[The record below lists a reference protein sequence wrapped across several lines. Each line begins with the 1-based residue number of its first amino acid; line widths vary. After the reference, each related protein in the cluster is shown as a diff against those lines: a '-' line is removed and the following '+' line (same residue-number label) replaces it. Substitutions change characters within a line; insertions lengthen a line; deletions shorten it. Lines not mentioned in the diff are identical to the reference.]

1 MKKQRLEE
9 ESEFVFEEDFPEVF
23 KDMNATQSEGD
34 DDDDINSCSDYE
46 GNTNT
51 TYNVIDVT
59 PIAYMANKFEV
70 SPRAATAIANATMVT
85 IKAVQTTEEAQ
96 KKFIDHRKVFRKIN
110 ELCEKNESL
119 RNEYCIEERPD
130 GICFDGK
137 KDFSLVQKRVGKSL
151 VKEKSSEEVDHYT
164 VTMHPENKFLTKF
177 IAPKVP
183 PQEGVDGKKKDR
195 KGKLTAKKMVDK
207 LHHIGVDTS
216 GLVVIGCDSTPLNT
230 GAKGGICAWFE
241 FFIHT
246 ILVWCICLLHLNEL
260 PLRRV
265 MDYCLGLTKSS
276 DERDGEVYDVL
287 KRVNSLEYN
296 PDFERITDID
306 TELVK
311 LPESVV
317 SDLSGDQK
325 LLYNLILT
333 ITTDQKVPNIEEY
346 KNGPLYNA
354 RWVTF
359 ATAAMK
365 AYISKHGLDPENYK
379 KLKLLVRYIIYVY
392 GPTWFDIKTK
402 PSMSD
407 GPRHWF
413 KLVTR
418 LRKVDFEDATIIKG
432 KGKTKVVEKLV
443 DVVKDNV
450 LANSYWF
457 HSENLLISLLASEA
471 YEDRDFA
478 VSKILQIRDGEDFGD
493 DSLRVRVN
501 PEVINFD
508 AEDLKEVIPP
518 DAFTHEPPLTL
529 YMSSEELVKYR
540 DVPMVLKKWPNHTQ
554 ATERA
559 VKKTSK
565 ASMMASTEK
574 KTEGLILTNEVA
586 NKLVSKVNSKKD
598 FAGLTESYNKNYK
611 DCVRAPPPPEGTFKP
626 IPFPPLVKK

>member
-1 MKKQRLEE
+1 MKKQKMEE
-9 ESEFVFEEDFPEVF
+9 ESEFVYEEDFADIF
-23 KDMNATQSEGD
+23 NKLDATQSAD
-34 DDDDINSCSDYE
+34 DDDDSSSSCNEFE

-51 TYNVIDVT
+51 TRNMVDVT
-59 PIAYMANKFEV
+59 PIALMANKFAV
-70 SPRAATAIANATMVT
+70 SPRAATAISNATLVA
-85 IKAVQTTEEAQ
+85 IKSVQTTEEAQ
-96 KKFIDHRKVFRKIN
+96 QKFIDHRKVFRKVN
-110 ELCEKNESL
+110 ELCLKNTSL
-119 RNEYCIEERPD
+119 RNEYVTEERPD
-130 GICFDGK
+130 AICFDGK
-137 KDFSLVQKRVGKSL
+137 KDFSLVKKCVGKRD

-177 IAPKVP
+177 VAPKVP
-183 PQEGVDGKKKDR
+183 PQEGVKGKKKDR
-195 KGKLTAKKMVDK
+195 KGKLTAKKMVEK
-207 LHHIGVDTS
+207 VHEIGLDTS

-230 GAKGGICAWFE
+230 GPLGGIIAWFE
-241 FFIHT
+241 FFIST

-265 MDYCLGLTKSS
+265 MDYCLGNTKSAG
-276 DERDGEVYDVL
+276 DRDGEVYDVL
-287 KRVNSLEYN
+287 KRVNSLEFN

-317 SDLSGDQK
+317 NDLSGDQK
-325 LLYNLILT
+325 LLYNLIVT
-333 ITTDQKVPNIEEY
+333 ITTDQKVANIEQY

-365 AYISKHGLDPENYK
+365 AYISKHGLDNENYK

-392 GPTWFDIKTK
+392 GPTWFDIKCRGTL
-402 PSMSD
+402 SE

-418 LRKVDFEDATIIKG
+418 LRKVDFGDATVVKMV
-432 KGKTKVVEKLV
+432 KGKTIVEKLV
-443 DVVKDNV
+443 DVVKENV
-450 LANSYWF
+450 LLNSYWF

-471 YEDRDFA
+471 SEDREFA
-478 VSKILQIRDGEDFGD
+478 VSKILDIRNGEDFGD
-493 DSLRVRVN
+493 DSPRVRMN

-508 AEDLKEVIPP
+508 AKDLKEVIPP
-518 DAFTHEPPLTL
+518 AAFTNEPPLTL
-529 YMSSEELVKYR
+529 YMSSDELLKYR
-540 DVPMVLKKWPNHTQ
+540 EVPMVVKKWPCHTQ
-554 ATERA
+554 CTERA

-586 NKLVSKVNSKKD
+586 NNLVSKVRSKKD
-598 FAGLTESYNKNYK
+598 FAGLVDSYSKNYK

-626 IPFPPLVKK
+626 RPFPPLVKK